1 MRKKELEIL
10 LSRVPEVVFEE
21 RLEQYPT
28 PASIAADVLWE
39 AYVRGHVEG
48 RVVADFG
55 CGTGRFAYGV
65 ELLGGFP
72 ICLEIDPRLL
82 AYATGERINA
92 DVRSL
97 PIRRVDTV
105 IQNPPFGTRRRR
117 ADRAFLEAAMNVAD
131 HVYTL
136 HLRDVKNVIFRLA
149 KDLGFSCHVLK
160 DYSFPIRALYSHH
173 VKRHHYIRVSLY
185 LCERER
191 DAIR

>member
-10 LSRVPEVVFEE
+10 LSKVPEVALDE

-39 AYVRGHVEG
+39 AYVRGDVKG
-48 RVVADFG
+48 KVVADLG

-72 ICLEIDPRLL
+72 ICLELDPRLL
-82 AYATGERINA
+82 AYARGERVNA
-92 DVRSL
+92 DVKRIPL
-97 PIRRVDTV
+97 RKADTV
-105 IQNPPFGTRRRR
+105 IQNPPFGTRRRG
-117 ADRAFLEAAMNVAD
+117 ADRFFLEASMEIARR
-131 HVYTL
+131 VYTL
-136 HLRDVKNVIFRLA
+136 HLKEARGLISRIARRK
-149 KDLGFSCHVLK
+149 GFTCYEIR
-160 DYSFPIRALYSHH
+160 DYSFPIRALYEHH
-173 VKRHHYIRVSLY
+173 LKRYHYIRVTLY